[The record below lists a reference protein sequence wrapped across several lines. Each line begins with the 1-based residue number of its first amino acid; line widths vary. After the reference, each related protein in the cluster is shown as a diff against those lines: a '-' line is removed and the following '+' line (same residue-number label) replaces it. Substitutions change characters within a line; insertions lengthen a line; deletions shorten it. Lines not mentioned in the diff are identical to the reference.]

1 MRITELLEGKRLL
14 DFEDF
19 ITKTDNNEETLDY
32 DLTKDLIYFM
42 NHDDQVYRNFVY
54 PSVSSAVDKIKQ
66 GVRLNPLIFKT
77 AVVKSY
83 QEYIKRYK
91 IRILPDSLSNEQLL
105 NICKEFYETL
115 VEHIKD
121 KRYD

>member
-66 GVRLNPLIFKT
+66 GVKLNPLIFT
-77 AVVKSY
+77 RF
-83 QEYIKRYK
+83 IK
-91 IRILPDSLSNEQLL
+91 
-105 NICKEFYETL
+105 
-115 VEHIKD
+115 
-121 KRYD
+121 